1 MSEERLA
8 DDAGVT
14 LIELIVYVLLSG
26 IVVLTTAVILIN
38 SWTTQQNVT
47 SVTEAT
53 ARGQAMGSTI
63 ERALRDGLTFSVSA
77 DGTTL
82 RVRTSL
88 PGELACQGF
97 QLMSGQ
103 ARLTQ
108 SSAALT
114 SPATTWTA
122 WQSGIAQDGSINF
135 FVVDG
140 QNVTYTFE
148 IETDSAPVRFVGEAS
163 TRSTPTG
170 VTAPCW

>member
-1 MSEERLA
+1 MIIEPDRRDS
-8 DDAGVT
+8 GVT
-14 LIELIVYVLLSG
+14 LIELIIYVLLTG
-26 IVVLTTAVILIN
+26 LVLLTTATILIN

-53 ARGQAMGSTI
+53 ARGQSMSSTI
-63 ERALRDGLTFSVSA
+63 ERAIRNALSFAISS

-88 PGELACQGF
+88 SGSLECQGF
-97 QLMSGQ
+97 QLLPTGQ

-108 SSAALT
+108 SPSAL
-114 SPATTWTA
+114 PASSTWTP
-122 WQSGIAQDGSINF
+122 WHEGVAQDGLIKF
-135 FVVDG
+135 FAADG
-140 QNVTYTFE
+140 QDVTYTFE
-148 IETDSAPVRFVGEAS
+148 IATDSAPVRFVGVVS